1 MHFFFQSLVDERC
14 VVCPDAGDPVNPPKK
29 FRGMVK
35 KLELYLVFKK

>member
-29 FRGMVK
+29 FRGM
-35 KLELYLVFKK
+35 YVFNYRISKI